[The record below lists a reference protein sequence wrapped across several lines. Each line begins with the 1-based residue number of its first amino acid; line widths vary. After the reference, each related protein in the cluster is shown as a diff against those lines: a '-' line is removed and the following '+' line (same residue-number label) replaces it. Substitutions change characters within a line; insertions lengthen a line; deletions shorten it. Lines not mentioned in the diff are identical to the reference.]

1 MTDITE
7 FIKGQR
13 DCEEGKHQQSN
24 HPDYIRGYGAQYALE
39 ESQACSAMHS
49 TPTSIEVVPA

>member
-1 MTDITE
+1 MADTIE

-13 DCEEGKHQQSN
+13 DCEEGKHQQSI

-39 ESQACSAMHS
+39 ESQAWFTEQQMGKAN
-49 TPTSIEVVPA
+49 A